1 MGNGIREID
10 YADME
15 KFTDENARD
24 KFKRPAYQNAGIS
37 SAARKLIRAQGNQII
52 RKGVGAVDKD

>member
-24 KFKRPAYQNAGIS
+24 KFKRPAYQV
-37 SAARKLIRAQGNQII
+37 RKLIREQGTQIEHCQEGGDAI
-52 RKGVGAVDKD
+52 E